1 MMDTI
6 PPEITEVNFFDGKK
20 LNNQSNLKIKINDKQ
35 TGIITYKATLNDEWI
50 LMEYDAKKD
59 LLIYIFDDKI
69 IKGNNEFRLVV
80 TDMLDNVNEYK
91 CTLIY

>member
-1 MMDTI
+1 
-6 PPEITEVNFFDGKK
+6 
-20 LNNQSNLKIKINDKQ
+20 
-35 TGIITYKATLNDEWI
+35 
-50 LMEYDAKKD
+50 MEYDAKKD